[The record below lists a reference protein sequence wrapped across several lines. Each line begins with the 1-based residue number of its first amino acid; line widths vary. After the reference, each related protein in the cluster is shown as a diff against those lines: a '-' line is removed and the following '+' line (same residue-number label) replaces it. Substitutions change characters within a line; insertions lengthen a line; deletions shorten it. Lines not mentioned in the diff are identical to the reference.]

1 MMKVT
6 PGKTNIDVGFGG
18 KNMKDRKNGKLCFIV
33 IFAAAVAA
41 LTTLAVLLMRARA
54 KKRALG
60 QYNDPINCDF
70 DDDCGCCCGCDDDYD
85 CGCEAD
91 EEDKASEAQP
101 AEEVPA
107 AE

>member
-33 IFAAAVAA
+33 IVAAAVAA

-54 KKRALG
+54 KRRAR
-60 QYNDPINCDF
+60 C
-70 DDDCGCCCGCDDDYD
+70 
-85 CGCEAD
+85 
-91 EEDKASEAQP
+91 
-101 AEEVPA
+101 V
-107 AE
+107 